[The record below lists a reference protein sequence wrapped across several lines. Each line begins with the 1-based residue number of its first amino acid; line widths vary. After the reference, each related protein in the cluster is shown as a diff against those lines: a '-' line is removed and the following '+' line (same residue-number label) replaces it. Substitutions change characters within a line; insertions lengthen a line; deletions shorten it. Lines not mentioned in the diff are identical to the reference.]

1 MKFFFALITFL
12 ILGFGIIY
20 KMNYSP
26 VINTYDITRDD
37 FGGDFTLQGIDG
49 KVSLS
54 DYRGKN
60 VILYFGFATCP
71 DVCPMSLSYL
81 SKALKQMDAI
91 DKIQV
96 IFISVDHKRDTPKKV
111 HNYAKFFNKNFIGVT
126 GSEEEINKVTKQYE
140 VYYKFID
147 MPESAMK
154 YTVDHTSRF
163 YILDKMGRAHKRV
176 RSDETQELILKEI
189 QNVLDKG

>member
-12 ILGFGIIY
+12 ILGLGIIY

-96 IFISVDHKRDTPKKV
+96 IFISVDHTRDTPKKV